1 VSRQAIS
8 AVDLALWDV
17 LGKLR
22 REPVGREYCVQK
34 NIFSIQE
41 DLPVYSA
48 TYMPGELHCHL
59 HSPALP
65 IIIIAYASPW
75 GLLELRYHVPTDQQR
90 ETEDWIKLLTEA
102 RQKVGEDF
110 PLM

>member
-1 VSRQAIS
+1 
-8 AVDLALWDV
+8 
-17 LGKLR
+17 
-22 REPVGREYCVQK
+22 VGRPWKTEERASGKGILCAEEHFLY
-34 NIFSIQE
+34 
-41 DLPVYSA
+41 
-48 TYMPGELHCHL
+48 PGRFTSLHL
-59 HSPALP
+59 
-65 IIIIAYASPW
+65 YASPW